1 MAGRIWTGND
11 TKTTAND
18 PGERAVDLTTT
29 YEPSPMF
36 RASWVC
42 RFQLPNGAQRESW
55 GESAAEA
62 IEQAETRLAEWE
74 AGH

>member
-1 MAGRIWTGND
+1 MTDYGLLR
-11 TKTTAND
+11 ANEGAD
-18 PGERAVDLTTT
+18 MDLTTT
-29 YEPSPMF
+29 YEPNPMF

-62 IEQAETRLAEWE
+62 IDQARLVLAQWE
-74 AGH
+74 ADQR